1 MSLFNEKLKNIA
13 LKDLFGLVIFI
24 LLIIIFADYLNVIQ
38 MNIGLIYF
46 FIIFYFFVKFR
57 CYFSGFKKDFL
68 SIFAVDSLKL
78 VVYIVVLNIF
88 ISYGLL
94 YLSNLILE
102 FIPYLGSLNLFNVSN
117 SLFYFGS
124 FITTVIISPIAE
136 ELIFRGVLLNQL
148 RLIVPM
154 TFSILISSIL
164 FASLHS
170 FGSVTAAFIFAV
182 CMAILYLKT
191 DNILVPIFAHFL
203 NNLIA
208 ESIVIIDQSNVLF
221 TDGVVMSV
229 MAFLAIVSAILLFV
243 LVKNQWNILN
253 INKL

>member
-57 CYFSGFKKDFL
+57 GYFSGFKKDFL